1 MRFAK
6 IVFTIAG
13 ALGLLA
19 MISMYLATESV
30 RYYGSL
36 GGLVAWQFAFFVI
49 ASDPRRFRPMM
60 IPAAMEKLLWCS
72 ALLVALLQG
81 RMTPAEVAGRKKP
94 PPVVGVVFFAGVFNG
109 PAPTPGGPLINAPPL
124 LV

>member
-1 MRFAK
+1 MKFAK

-19 MISMYLATESV
+19 MIPMYLAIESV

-72 ALLVALLQG
+72 ALVVGHLQG
-81 RMTPAEVAGRKKP
+81 RMTPAEVAGGTIPHLVLGMLFIAAFFKVRP
-94 PPVVGVVFFAGVFNG
+94 QAVGAH
-109 PAPTPGGPLINAPPL
+109 
-124 LV
+124 

>member
-81 RMTPAEVAGRKKP
+81 RMTPAEVAGGTIP
-94 PPVVGVVFFAGVFNG
+94 HLVLGMLFIAAFFKVRPQAV
-109 PAPTPGGPLINAPPL
+109 A
-124 LV
+124 VH